1 MVDLVGNNLVVVG
14 LVDNNLVAEDLVG
27 SSLVVGSLFFTLLTC
42 SDSLPLPFFIFILA
56 L

>member
-1 MVDLVGNNLVVVG
+1 MVDLVGNSPVVVD

-42 SDSLPLPFFIFILA
+42 SDGLPLAFFIFILA